1 MTRLVGVF
9 AAALGLAAVLGCG
22 GPGIPDGAKPEGLSA
37 DEMKK
42 GATPAPQGGMTA
54 DQMKK
59 GNNPRR

>member
-1 MTRLVGVF
+1 MTRIVGAF

-22 GPGIPDGAKPEGLSA
+22 GPGIPDGAKPEGLTA

-42 GATPAPQGGMTA
+42 SASPAPQGGLTA

-59 GNNPRR
+59 GNPRR